1 VKCGS
6 SLWGLKEK
14 NLLFS
19 ENSNNTRKSPFSY
32 CILRRNG
39 IDKNVQINYL
49 YRFDEEDC
57 VE

>member
-19 ENSNNTRKSPFSY
+19 ENTRKSPFSY